1 MHDILELVKQDL
13 RKSAIDDE
21 TAELNFAPIGARD
34 TFETVYPDARQL
46 NNGTMPIAWARKWH
60 KVDTFVGWICGDGRI
75 RYLGGSPYLTEDG
88 KVIRYLSSAGRTTP
102 ITFIKPGGRA
112 LAMVEARFNMAK
124 PDGMEFWEW
133 VRVYGL
139 PIVIVEG
146 EKKAA
151 ALICAGVIAIAL
163 PGIFTG
169 FQAVRDDWGKT
180 IERLLREELKEYDT
194 AGRSICIMFDHRPG
208 QDFETTVEFKAAAI
222 LSRQFKRSTVR
233 IAELPG
239 PHKGADDYLVAGEER
254 AIDIAIRDA
263 KTAASYEHTRLWK
276 EYRKFDSTSGKTADY
291 FFNAPEPADGT
302 ITVIKSNLNSGK
314 SEWVGNTIP
323 RVKPVKKGNKTAN
336 RATADGVMVSL
347 GHRNS
352 LQEQLCDRWDF
363 DHLDLHDAY
372 GRFNDPNLRVALCFD
387 SLLKL
392 PPEIF
397 VGATVIIDESMT
409 AIKHLLCS
417 STLRGKRLEIIQR
430 FEYIVKVCN
439 RILLLDGNMANWMG
453 EYVASIDPN
462 KAIVKYE
469 NESNR
474 PTPPI
479 YFVDSNGLTKRKADE
494 WINLQILESKLP
506 AVVVDS
512 IIKAEAIAQQL
523 QKLKGDGLLITSK
536 TVTEKWV
543 REFLKAPDQYIDENP
558 GRVNWICCTPTVES
572 GVTINNVGKFDTVF
586 CWFVGVVGINE
597 AVQMSRR
604 VRNPDRIVV
613 YAPKTGINHKRNS
626 GAFEQILMEDLATR
640 ISAEAGTFAGT
651 LGDKVIESLK
661 AQLESPHIIAW
672 SKMQAIEY
680 LENRNYADFLF
691 LAFESMGMSP
701 QKVQA
706 YEIDSEA
713 YKNAKLEVQMVECT
727 QIFNSPDL
735 TDLEAEALGKK
746 LDANWAERCS
756 IIKYKL
762 LARFPGLRLS
772 PLWSIDFIHRIRYRE
787 RALSSQLELFWL
799 LVHPDESDAL
809 KAQQW
814 LDKTEVDFFI
824 PDRVGGDRW
833 MFAKVLN
840 KLKFRNFL
848 DGHVYSDQSADVIEF
863 VGNIRRQKTVS
874 RVVGHPGSMTNL
886 TYLNRDLMP
895 TLGIRP
901 VKRQVR
907 LPAPAPGVEGTRVY
921 TYWYDPEQ
929 SHPDNWH
936 ELMGYVDRK
945 FRQKLGEEIPEIT
958 QSEASNLDPDSIL
971 EIDGDRILDRSQI
984 EGKIESRSPEP
995 YAIADVTD
1003 YPYNIQPTDNQMTPP
1018 QIQPPF
1024 SQNGGALRYDSAATE
1039 TEGAIEDLGLR
1050 SSRLDEEGHK
1060 YRDADFLT
1068 VWVRTR
1074 HDDRPEFEQAILLE
1088 VDGDY
1093 FKTSIKGDLWLIP
1106 YFDLVW
1112 SPPAPS

>member
-1 MHDILELVKQDL
+1 MTSTAELVKLDL

-21 TAELNFAPIGARD
+21 TAALNFFPIEAEE

-60 KVDTFVGWICGDGRI
+60 KVDSFVGWICGSGRI

-88 KVIRYLSSAGRTTP
+88 KVIRYLSTAGRTTP
-102 ITFIKPGGRA
+102 ITFISPGGRA
-112 LAMVEARFNMAK
+112 LALVEARFNMAK

-133 VRVYGL
+133 VRIYGL

-151 ALICAGVIAIAL
+151 ALICAGIPAIAL

-169 FQAVRDDWGKT
+169 FHAVRDDWGKT
-180 IERLLREELKEYDT
+180 IERLLRDELKEYDT
-194 AGRSICIMFDHRPG
+194 AGRSIVIMFDYRPDE
-208 QDFETTVEFKAAAI
+208 DFEKTVEFKAAAI
-222 LSRQFKRSTVR
+222 LSRQFARSTVR

-239 PHKGADDYLVAGEER
+239 PHKGADDYLFAGDDR

-263 KTAASYEHTRLWK
+263 KTAANYEHTRLWK
-276 EYRKFDSTSGKTADY
+276 EYRKFDATTGKTADY

-323 RVKPVKKGNKTAN
+323 KVKPVKKGKKTEYK
-336 RATADGVMVSL
+336 ATADGVMVSL

-397 VGATVIIDESMT
+397 IGATVIIDESMT

-417 STLRGKRLEIIQR
+417 STLRGKRLEIINR
-430 FEYIVKVCN
+430 FEYIIKVCN

-453 EYVASIDPN
+453 DYVASID
-462 KAIVKYE
+462 KSKTLSKFE

-536 TVTEKWV
+536 TVTEDWV
-543 REFLKAPDQYIDENP
+543 RKFLKNPDAYIDNNP
-558 GRVNWICCTPTVES
+558 GRINWICCTPTVES

-640 ISAEAGTFAGT
+640 ITAEAGVFAGT
-651 LGDKVIESLK
+651 LGEKVIETLK

-680 LENRNYADFLF
+680 LENRNYAEFLY
-691 LAFESMGMSP
+691 LAFESMGMTP
-701 QKVQA
+701 AKVQA

-713 YKNAKLEVQMVECT
+713 YKNAKLEVQLVECT
-727 QIFNSPDL
+727 QIFNAPDL
-735 TDLEAEALGKK
+735 TDLEAETLGKK
-746 LDANWAERCS
+746 LDANWAERCAVT
-756 IIKYKL
+756 KHKL

-799 LVHPDESDAL
+799 LVHPEESEAL

-814 LDKTEVDFFI
+814 LEKTEVDFFI

-833 MFAKVLN
+833 MYTKVLN
-840 KLKFRNFL
+840 KLRFRDFL
-848 DGHVYSDQSADVIEF
+848 DGRTYSDQSAETIEF
-863 VGNIRRQKTVS
+863 VGNVRRQKTVS

-886 TYLNRDLMP
+886 TYINRELLP
-895 TLGIRP
+895 TIGVRP
-901 VKRQVR
+901 VKKQVR
-907 LPAPAPGVEGTRVY
+907 LPAPAVGVEGTRVY
-921 TYWYDPEQ
+921 TYRYDPKE
-929 SHPDNWH
+929 SHPDNWD

-945 FRQKLGEEIPEIT
+945 FRQRLGEEIPENLP
-958 QSEASNLDPDSIL
+958 ENRSNLDGDTVSAIPEDS
-971 EIDGDRILDRSQI
+971 ILDRSQI
-984 EGKIESRSPEP
+984 EGFIVEDSPEP
-995 YAIADVTD
+995 YTIKEVTD
-1003 YPYNIQPTDNQMTPP
+1003 YPYNIQPTDNQVTNA
-1018 QIQPPF
+1018 QIQPPTTDD
-1024 SQNGGALRYDSAATE
+1024 GGRSAVTE
-1039 TEGAIEDLGLR
+1039 TQGAIEDLGLR

-1060 YRDADFLT
+1060 YADGEFLT
-1068 VWVRTR
+1068 VWVRTK
-1074 HDDRPEFEQAILLE
+1074 HDDRLDFEPALLLE
-1088 VDGDY
+1088 CQGDH
-1093 FKTSIKGDLWLIP
+1093 FKCAINGDVWLIP
-1106 YFDLVW
+1106 YFDLAW

>member
-1 MHDILELVKQDL
+1 MTSTLELVKLDL

-21 TAELNFAPIGARD
+21 TAALNFSPIGAEE

-46 NNGTMPIAWARKWH
+46 NNGTMPRSWAKKWH
-60 KVDTFVGWICGDGRI
+60 KVDSFVGWICGSGRI
-75 RYLGGSPYLTEDG
+75 RYLGGSPYLNE
-88 KVIRYLSSAGRTTP
+88 KNEIIRYLSSAGRTTP
-102 ITFIKPGGRA
+102 ITFIQPGGRA
-112 LAMVEARFNMAK
+112 LALVEARFNMVK

-133 VRVYGL
+133 VRIYGL

-151 ALICAGVIAIAL
+151 SLICAGIVAIAL

-169 FQAVRDDWGKT
+169 YQAIRDDWGKT
-180 IERLLREELKEYDT
+180 IERLLREELKDYDT
-194 AGRSICIMFDHRPG
+194 AGRSMTVMFDYRPG
-208 QDFETTVEFKAAAI
+208 QEFETTVEFKAAAI
-222 LSRQFKRSTVR
+222 LSRQFKRSTCR

-239 PHKGADDYLVAGEER
+239 PHKGADDYLAAGEER

-263 KTAASYEHTRLWK
+263 KTASNYEHTRLWK
-276 EYRKFDSTSGKTADY
+276 EYRKFDATSGQTSDY
-291 FFNAPEPADGT
+291 FFSAPEPANGT
-302 ITVIKSNLNSGK
+302 ITVIKSDLNSGK
-314 SEWVGNTIP
+314 SQWVGNTISK
-323 RVKPVKKGNKTAN
+323 VKPVKRGKKTAN
-336 RATADGVMVSL
+336 KATADGVMVSL

-417 STLRGKRLEIIQR
+417 STLRGKRLEIINR
-430 FEYIVKVCN
+430 FEYIIRVCN

-453 EYVASIDPN
+453 EYVASIDPQ
-462 KAIVKYE
+462 KAIVKYD
-469 NESNR
+469 NKSDR

-479 YFVDSNGLTKRKADE
+479 YFVEANGLTKRKADE

-543 REFLKAPDQYIDENP
+543 REFLKAPDDYIDANP

-626 GAFEQILMEDLATR
+626 CAFEQILMEDLATR
-640 ISAEAGTFAGT
+640 ITAEAGVFTGT
-651 LGDKVIESLK
+651 LGEKVIETLK

-680 LENRNYADFLF
+680 LENRNYAEFLY
-691 LAFESMGMSP
+691 LAFESMGMKP
-701 QKVQA
+701 QKLAA

-713 YKNAKLEVQMVECT
+713 YKNAKLEVQVTECT
-727 QIFNSPDL
+727 QIFNAPDL
-735 TDLEAEALGKK
+735 TDLEVESLTKK

-762 LARFPGLRLS
+762 LSRFPGLRFS

-799 LVHPDESDAL
+799 LVHPEESDAL
-809 KAQQW
+809 QAQKW

-833 MFAKVLN
+833 LFTKVLN

-848 DGHVYSDQSADVIEF
+848 DGHIYSDRSADVIEF
-863 VGNIRRQKTVS
+863 IGNIRRQKTVS
-874 RVVGHPGSMTNL
+874 RVVGHPGDMTNL

-901 VKRQVR
+901 VKKQVR
-907 LPAPAPGVEGTRVY
+907 LPSPTPGVDGARVY
-921 TYWYDPEQ
+921 TYWYDPIA

-958 QSEASNLDPDSIL
+958 QTQPSNLDTDTIPAISD
-971 EIDGDRILDRSQI
+971 DRILDPLQI
-984 EGKIESRSPEP
+984 EGKLTNESPEP
-995 YAIADVTD
+995 HTIVDVID
-1003 YPYNIQPTDNQMTPP
+1003 YPYNIQPTNNQMTTS
-1018 QIQPPF
+1018 QIEPKI
-1024 SQNGGALRYDSAATE
+1024 SENGGRSAAIGSQGT
-1039 TEGAIEDLGLR
+1039 IEDLGLR
-1050 SSRLDEEGHK
+1050 SGQVDEEAHK
-1060 YRDADFLT
+1060 YADADLLT
-1068 VWVRTR
+1068 VWVRTK
-1074 HDDRPEFEQAILLE
+1074 HVDRPEFEDARLLE
-1088 VDGDY
+1088 CLDNH
-1093 FKTSIKGDLWLIP
+1093 FKVLIKAEVWLIP
-1106 YFDLVW
+1106 YFDLFW